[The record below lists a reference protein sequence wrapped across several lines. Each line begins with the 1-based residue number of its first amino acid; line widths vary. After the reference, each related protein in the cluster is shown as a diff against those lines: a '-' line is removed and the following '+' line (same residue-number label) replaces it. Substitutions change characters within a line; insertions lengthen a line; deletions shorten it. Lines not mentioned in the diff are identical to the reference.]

1 MQAVQD
7 ILNTPAIKKPSTDCF
22 IEGLKL
28 CLYNN
33 NSVFANEYLLQTNGT
48 TTDAPSF
55 CSYVDISV
63 ASIDQAIMEQ
73 KEIAFPEILYF
84 GR

>member
-1 MQAVQD
+1 M
-7 ILNTPAIKKPSTDCF
+7 
-22 IEGLKL
+22 
-28 CLYNN
+28 
-33 NSVFANEYLLQTNGT
+33 FANEYLLQTNGT
-48 TTDAPSF
+48 ATDAPSF
-55 CSYVDISV
+55 CSYVDIAV